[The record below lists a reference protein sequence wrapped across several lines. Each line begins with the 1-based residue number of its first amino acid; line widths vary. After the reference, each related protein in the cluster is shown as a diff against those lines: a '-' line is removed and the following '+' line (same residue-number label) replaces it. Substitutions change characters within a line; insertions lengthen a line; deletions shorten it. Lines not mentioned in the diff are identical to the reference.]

1 MVKILNDLKLSPKT
15 HTIYKKGD
23 LSFMNITSRNDMLSM
38 DVSLPDLIS
47 RNTAFFIRVIKAF
60 NNLMASGST
69 LDTDWITIVDEFS
82 RSKNTSRLF
91 KESFDFAFKA
101 KA

>member
-1 MVKILNDLKLSPKT
+1 
-15 HTIYKKGD
+15 
-23 LSFMNITSRNDMLSM
+23 MLSM